1 MNKVYFLSVTIS
13 LFVTSIYGQSSLNM
27 NLAGQYDPPNM
38 PSTSSGVT
46 YNDVWGYTAD
56 DGSEYAILGNVD
68 SILVIDVSICDSPQR
83 VFGFAGGDR
92 SIWRDFKTYQNY
104 LYAVCDNCTEG
115 LQIFDMSGLPNGNVS
130 HVLST
135 RAFFDDAHNIFIDT
149 TTQKLYAAGSNGAI
163 EGLTVLDISNPTNP
177 TLIDDI
183 EFDDEIGMPSAN
195 FYVHDVFVQN
205 DTAYCSHGNTGF
217 YVWDLTDLSSIDL
230 LGSYDSP
237 GYNHSSWIDGTGRYS
252 YYAEEVPRGRPMAV
266 IDLENLGHPIQD
278 IQLLTTF
285 KDPISTVENDVT
297 PHNPFVHNDTLYISY
312 YEDGIKVYDLINPES
327 PTLVAYYDTFADN
340 GMTYTGYDGNWGTYP
355 FLPSGCILASDIEYG
370 LNTLELVPCANPV
383 TYYRDSDG
391 DTYGDPNESYTG
403 CAQAEGWVTDNTD
416 CDDTN
421 GEINPSAPEPCD
433 DIDNN
438 CNSIV
443 DDGSSFTF
451 YADADNDGFGNSMVS
466 LQACNAPVGYVVD
479 NSDCNDNDP
488 NINPN
493 STEVCDNIDNNC
505 NNIVDENCPLDP
517 CDGINLN
524 INPITQDTY
533 HAKQTIDSDA
543 NVVSNQNIKY
553 HAGQNIELN
562 SGFEVSL
569 GAEFLASI
577 KDCDL
582 TTTLFLSNPDE
593 FFRIEDKQQS
603 INTYIYKVYKGDE
616 LIKEYIDVDNL
627 DKYLKQNIIEGI
639 TIKVLKQ

>member
-1 MNKVYFLSVTIS
+1 MNKIYFLPFTIS
-13 LFVTSIYGQSSLNM
+13 LFITGIFGQSSLNM

-68 SILVIDVSICDSPQR
+68 SILVIDVSICNSPQR

-104 LYAVCDNCTEG
+104 MYAVCDNCTEG
-115 LQIFDMSGLPNGNVS
+115 LQIFDMSGLPNGNVI

-135 RAFFDDAHNIFIDT
+135 TAFFDDAHNIFIDT
-149 TTQKLYAAGSNGAI
+149 VTQKLYAAGSNGAI
-163 EGLTVLDISNPTNP
+163 EGLTILDISNPTNP

-183 EFDDEIGMPSAN
+183 EFDDEIGMQSAN

-217 YVWDLTDLSSIDL
+217 YVWDLTDLSNIDL

-285 KDPISTVENDVT
+285 KDPISTIENDVT

-340 GMTYTGYDGNWGTYP
+340 GMAYTSYDGNWGTYP
-355 FLPSGCILASDIEYG
+355 FLASGCILASDIEYG
-370 LNTLELVPCANPV
+370 LNTLELVPCSNPIS
-383 TYYRDSDG
+383 YYRDSDG
-391 DTYGDPNESYTG
+391 DTYGDPNESYSG

-438 CNSIV
+438 CNSII

-451 YADADNDGFGNSMVS
+451 YADADNDGFGNSTVS
-466 LQACNAPVGYVVD
+466 LQACNAPAGYVVD

-493 STEVCDNIDNNC
+493 STELCDNIDNNC
-505 NNIVDENCPLDP
+505 NNIVDENCPLAP

-533 HAKQTIDSDA
+533 YAKQTIESDA
-543 NVVSNQNIKY
+543 NVASNQNIKY

-582 TTTLFLSNPDE
+582 TTTLIFSNPDE
-593 FFRIEDKQQS
+593 FFRIEGNQQS
-603 INTYIYKVYKGDE
+603 INTYIYKVYRRDK
-616 LIKEYIDVDNL
+616 LINEYMDVGKL
-627 DKYLKQNIIEGI
+627 EKYLKQSNIEGT

>member
-1 MNKVYFLSVTIS
+1 LLTIS
-13 LFVTSIYGQSSLNM
+13 LFVTGICGQSSLNM

-115 LQIFDMSGLPNGNVS
+115 LQIFDMSNLPNGNVS

-135 RAFFDDAHNIFIDT
+135 TAFFDDAHNIFIDT
-149 TTQKLYAAGSNGAI
+149 ITQKLYAAGSNGAT
-163 EGLTVLDISNPTNP
+163 EGLTILDISNPTNP

-217 YVWDLTDLSSIDL
+217 YVWDLTDLNNIDL

-266 IDLENLGHPIQD
+266 IDLENLGHPILD

-285 KDPISTVENDVT
+285 KDPISTIENDVT

-340 GMTYTGYDGNWGTYP
+340 GMTYTSYDGNWGTYP

-383 TYYRDSDG
+383 SYYRDSDG
-391 DTYGDPNESYTG
+391 DTYGDPNESYSG

-416 CDDTN
+416 CDDTD

-438 CNSIV
+438 CNSII

-451 YADADNDGFGNSMVS
+451 YDDADNDGFGNSTVS
-466 LQACNAPVGYVVD
+466 LQACNAPVGYVID

-493 STEVCDNIDNNC
+493 STELCDNIDNNC
-505 NNIVDENCPLDP
+505 NNIVDENCPTAP
-517 CDGINLN
+517 CDGIDLN
-524 INPITQDTY
+524 INPITQNTY

-582 TTTLFLSNPDE
+582 TTTLFFSNPDE
-593 FFRIEDKQQS
+593 FFRVEDNQQS
-603 INTYIYKVYKGDE
+603 INTYIYKVYKGDK
-616 LIKEYIDVDNL
+616 LINEYMDVNNI
-627 DKYLKQNIIEGI
+627 DKYLKDNTIEGI